1 MKQGTDAF
9 FVTGVYGYCAHPL
22 EGPSRRV
29 FSKGGGKASHCCNKL
44 RVFPRP
50 EKRRLAAPAGFCY
63 HRCRFRTGKEV
74 FYMDPK
80 YTADITLT
88 QNDIK
93 RLGKMLQG
101 DQKKGYIFTAIALV
115 WILYAAFFQLRNG
128 RPMLGIFMIVV
139 VIGCVIIT
147 LFTSGRQ
154 VRKNYEMIKAAG
166 GDRFT
171 VLFFDD
177 HFETKSEKNH
187 GTYEYA
193 KLLNIIE
200 TDTDFYLEVAKGQCV
215 IVQKDKCN
223 AELCSFIRGLKK

>member
-1 MKQGTDAF
+1 
-9 FVTGVYGYCAHPL
+9 
-22 EGPSRRV
+22 
-29 FSKGGGKASHCCNKL
+29 
-44 RVFPRP
+44 
-50 EKRRLAAPAGFCY
+50 
-63 HRCRFRTGKEV
+63 
-74 FYMDPK
+74 MDPT

-193 KLLNIIE
+193 KLLNVIE

-215 IVQKDKCN
+215 IVQKDKCS

>member
-1 MKQGTDAF
+1 MRLLRDSAIIDADSGQARRF
-9 FVTGVYGYCAHPL
+9 FTWIPNTQQTL
-22 EGPSRRV
+22 L
-29 FSKGGGKASHCCNKL
+29 SH
-44 RVFPRP
+44 
-50 EKRRLAAPAGFCY
+50 
-63 HRCRFRTGKEV
+63 RT
-74 FYMDPK
+74 
-80 YTADITLT
+80 ISS
-88 QNDIK
+88 
-93 RLGKMLQG
+93 
-101 DQKKGYIFTAIALV
+101 AL
-115 WILYAAFFQLRNG
+115 
-128 RPMLGIFMIVV
+128 IVV

-193 KLLNIIE
+193 KLLNVIE

-215 IVQKDKCN
+215 IVQKDKCS

>member
-1 MKQGTDAF
+1 M
-9 FVTGVYGYCAHPL
+9 
-22 EGPSRRV
+22 E
-29 FSKGGGKASHCCNKL
+29 
-44 RVFPRP
+44 
-50 EKRRLAAPAGFCY
+50 
-63 HRCRFRTGKEV
+63 
-74 FYMDPK
+74 PK
-80 YTADITLT
+80 YSADITLT

-101 DQKKGYIFTAIALV
+101 DQKKGFIFTAIALV
-115 WILYAAFFQLRNG
+115 WILYAAFFQYRNG
-128 RPMLGIFMIVV
+128 KPTLGIFMFIA

-147 LFTSGRQ
+147 LYTTSRQ

-193 KLLNIIE
+193 KLLNVIE
-200 TDTDFYLEVAKGQCV
+200 TNTDFYLEVAKGQCV
-215 IVQKDKCN
+215 ILQKDKCSS
-223 AELCSFIRGLKK
+223 ELSSFIRGLKK